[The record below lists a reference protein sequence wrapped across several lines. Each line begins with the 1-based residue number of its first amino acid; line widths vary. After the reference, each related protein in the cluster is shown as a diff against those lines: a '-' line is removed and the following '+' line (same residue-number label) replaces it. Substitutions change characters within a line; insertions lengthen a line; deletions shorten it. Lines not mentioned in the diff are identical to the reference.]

1 MASKTSTTK
10 KPATKKPVVPRE
22 DPVKR
27 AERLLAEA
35 KAKAKVT
42 AEKQLDGARNDLK
55 VANKNRDKWEG
66 FVQQRQA
73 RVQKLESDLGLDNE
87 SPADAQAYADAL
99 SDSDEG

>member
-10 KPATKKPVVPRE
+10 KPAPKKPVVHRE

-35 KAKAKVT
+35 KAKAKVS
-42 AEKQLDGARNDLK
+42 AEKQLDGARNDLE
-55 VANKNRDKWEG
+55 VAIKNRDKWEG

-73 RVQKLESDLGLDNE
+73 RVQKLESDLGFDTE

>member
-1 MASKTSTTK
+1 MASKTSTNK
-10 KPATKKPVVPRE
+10 KPANKKPVVSRE

-42 AEKQLDGARNDLK
+42 AEKQLDGARNDLE
-55 VANKNRDKWEG
+55 VAIKNRDKWEG

-87 SPADAQAYADAL
+87 TPAEAQSYANAL
-99 SDSDEG
+99 ASDEG

>member
-10 KPATKKPVVPRE
+10 KPATKKPVVHRE

-35 KAKAKVT
+35 KAKAKVN
-42 AEKQLDGARNDLK
+42 AEKQLDGARNDLE
-55 VANKNRDKWEG
+55 VAIKNRDKWEG

-87 SPADAQAYADAL
+87 TPAEAQSYADAL

>member
-10 KPATKKPVVPRE
+10 KPANKKPVVPRE

-42 AEKQLDGARNDLK
+42 AEKQLDGARNDLE
-55 VANKNRDKWEG
+55 VAIANRDKWQG
-66 FVQQRQA
+66 FVDA
-73 RVQKLESDLGLDNE
+73 RSERVRKLESDLGLDNE
-87 SPADAQAYADAL
+87 TPAEAQSYADAL
-99 SDSDEG
+99 ASDEG

>member
-1 MASKTSTTK
+1 MASKTSTNK
-10 KPATKKPVVPRE
+10 KPANKKPVVPRE

-35 KAKAKVT
+35 KAKAKVN
-42 AEKQLDGARNDLK
+42 AEKQLDGARNDLE
-55 VANKNRDKWEG
+55 VAIKNRDKWES

-73 RVQKLESDLGLDNE
+73 RVQKLESDLGLDTE

>member
-10 KPATKKPVVPRE
+10 KPAPKKPVTPRE

-42 AEKQLDGARNDLK
+42 AEKQLDGARNDLE
-55 VANKNRDKWEG
+55 VAIKNRDKWQG
-66 FVQQRQA
+66 FVDA
-73 RVQKLESDLGLDNE
+73 RSERVRKLESDLGLDSE
-87 SPADAQAYADAL
+87 TPAEAQSYADAL
-99 SDSDEG
+99 ASDEG

>member
-10 KPATKKPVVPRE
+10 KPASKKPVTPRE

-35 KAKAKVT
+35 KAKAKVN
-42 AEKQLDGARNDLK
+42 AEKQLDGARKDLE
-55 VANKNRDKWEG
+55 VAIKNRDKWQG
-66 FVQQRQA
+66 FVDA
-73 RVQKLESDLGLDNE
+73 RSERVRKLESDLGFDTE

>member
-10 KPATKKPVVPRE
+10 KPASKKPVVPRE

-42 AEKQLDGARNDLK
+42 AEKQLDGARNDLE
-55 VANKNRDKWEG
+55 VAIKNRDKWEG
-66 FVQQRQA
+66 CVQQRQA
-73 RVQKLESDLGLDNE
+73 RVRKLESDLGLDTE
-87 SPADAQAYADAL
+87 SPAEAQSYADAL
-99 SDSDEG
+99 ASDEG

>member
-10 KPATKKPVVPRE
+10 KPATKKPVVHRE

-35 KAKAKVT
+35 KAKAKVN
-42 AEKQLDGARNDLK
+42 AEKQLDGARNDLE
-55 VANKNRDKWEG
+55 VAIKNRDKWEG

-73 RVQKLESDLGLDNE
+73 RVQKLESDLGLDTE

-99 SDSDEG
+99 FDSDEG

>member
-10 KPATKKPVVPRE
+10 KPASKKPVVPRE

-42 AEKQLDGARNDLK
+42 AEKQLDGARNDLE
-55 VANKNRDKWEG
+55 VAIKNRNKWEG

-87 SPADAQAYADAL
+87 TPADAQAYADAL

>member
-10 KPATKKPVVPRE
+10 KPATKKPVVHRE

-42 AEKQLDGARNDLK
+42 AEKQLDGARNDLE
-55 VANKNRDKWEG
+55 VAIKNRDKWEG

-73 RVQKLESDLGLDNE
+73 RVQKLESDLGFDTE
-87 SPADAQAYADAL
+87 TPAEAQSYADAL
-99 SDSDEG
+99 ASDEG

>member
-10 KPATKKPVVPRE
+10 KPASKKPVVPRE

-27 AERLLAEA
+27 AERLLAVA
-35 KAKAKVT
+35 KAKAKVN
-42 AEKQLDGARNDLK
+42 AAKQLDGARNDLE
-55 VANKNRDKWEG
+55 VAIKNRDKWEG

>member
-10 KPATKKPVVPRE
+10 KPATKKPVVHRE

-27 AERLLAEA
+27 AERLLEEA

-42 AEKQLDGARNDLK
+42 AEKQLDGARKDLE
-55 VANKNRDKWEG
+55 VALANRDKWQG
-66 FVQQRQA
+66 FVDA
-73 RVQKLESDLGLDNE
+73 RSERVRKLESDLGFDTE